1 MESRVPG
8 AVLGLLARHWTE
20 PSPVHVIRHPRHLYG
35 LAHRETDLG
44 FFKMEPCL
52 SYFLMTLEGCIFLL
66 SFLSSSFP
74 SFDKSV
80 LTPTKQSL
88 VERET
93 KARSRPVRVS
103 QSTGMVGRVKG
114 GRPINRK
121 SKKEK
126 RTPNT
131 KRKIW
136 KCF

>member
-20 PSPVHVIRHPRHLYG
+20 PNPVHVIRHPRHLYG

-80 LTPTKQSL
+80 LTPYLPS
-88 VERET
+88 
-93 KARSRPVRVS
+93 SP
-103 QSTGMVGRVKG
+103 
-114 GRPINRK
+114 
-121 SKKEK
+121 
-126 RTPNT
+126 
-131 KRKIW
+131 
-136 KCF
+136 

>member
-8 AVLGLLARHWTE
+8 AVLGLLARPWTE
-20 PSPVHVIRHPRHLYG
+20 LNTVHVIRHPRHLYG

-52 SYFLMTLEGCIFLL
+52 SYFLMTLEGSIFLL
-66 SFLSSSFP
+66 SFLRQICP
-74 SFDKSV
+74 DT
-80 LTPTKQSL
+80 LPTKQSL
-88 VERET
+88 AERET
-93 KARSRPVRVS
+93 KACSRPVRVS
-103 QSTGMVGRVKG
+103 QSTGMVGRVKAD
-114 GRPINRK
+114 RPINRK